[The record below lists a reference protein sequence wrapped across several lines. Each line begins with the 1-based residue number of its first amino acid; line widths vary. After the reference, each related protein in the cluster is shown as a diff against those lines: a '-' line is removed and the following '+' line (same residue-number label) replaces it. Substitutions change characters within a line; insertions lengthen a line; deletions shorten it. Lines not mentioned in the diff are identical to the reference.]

1 MIGPMWAA
9 AVSGMLAFMF
19 VAQTVHTAACES
31 RNRNPGPTPTP
42 IPGQGDVVTT
52 ADGVRFRVETVV
64 DDLQVPWELAF
75 APDGRL
81 FVTERPGRVHIANLS
96 AGSRVLAL
104 TMTDVYTQGE
114 AGLLGMAIDPAFAQ
128 NGFVYLYYTAVIGGS
143 GAVNRI
149 VRYREVGGQLAQRAI
164 LLDGIPAASIHDGGR
179 LRFGPDG
186 QLYATA
192 GDANNTSLPQNVAS
206 LAGKFLR
213 IDPNGSTPGG
223 NPFSSPVFSIGH
235 RNPQGFDWHP
245 QSGDIW
251 ASEHGPTGND
261 EINAIDLGANYG
273 WPVIQGAQSMAGMR
287 TPIAFFSPS
296 IAPSGASFYRGNRFP
311 QFADNLFVA
320 TLRGEHLLRLTVGAG
335 ARTVVAQERLL
346 EGSFGRLRTV
356 VSGPDGYLYIA
367 TNNQDGRGSPQAGDD
382 RVLRLVPAP

>member
-1 MIGPMWAA
+1 MWTTAA
-9 AVSGMLAFMF
+9 GSVLAFML

-31 RNRNPGPTPTP
+31 RDRTPGPTPTP
-42 IPGQGDVVTT
+42 IPGQPGNVVTT
-52 ADGVRFRVETVV
+52 ADGVRFQVETVL
-64 DDLQVPWELAF
+64 DGLQVPWEIAF

-81 FVTERPGRVHIANLS
+81 FVTERQGRVHIANLS

-104 TMTDVYTQGE
+104 TMTDVFTQGE

-128 NGFVYLYYTAVIGGS
+128 NGFVYFYYTASTGGGA

-149 VRYREVGGQLAQRAI
+149 VRYREAGGQLAQGAV

-186 QLYATA
+186 LLYATA
-192 GDANNTSLPQNVAS
+192 GDANNTALPQNVAS

-213 IDPNGSTPGG
+213 INPSGSTPGG
-223 NPFSSPVFSIGH
+223 NPFSSPVLSIGH

-245 QSGDIW
+245 ASGDLW

-261 EINAIDLGANYG
+261 EINVIDNGANYG
-273 WPVIQGAQSMAGMR
+273 WPAIQGAQSMAGMR
-287 TPIAFFSPS
+287 TPLVFFSPS

-311 QFADNLFVA
+311 PFVNNLFVA
-320 TLRGEHLLRLTVGAG
+320 TLRGEHLLRLTVDAG
-335 ARTVVAQERLL
+335 ARTVTAQERLL
-346 EGSFGRLRTV
+346 EGVFGRLRTV

-367 TNNQDGRGSPQAGDD
+367 TNNQDGRGSPQTGDD

>member
-1 MIGPMWAA
+1 MSTSVLGG
-9 AVSGMLAFMF
+9 VLAFML
-19 VAQTVHTAACES
+19 VAQAVHTTACETRD
-31 RNRNPGPTPTP
+31 RNSNTTPTP
-42 IPGQGDVVTT
+42 IPGQPTDVVTT
-52 ADGVRFRVETVV
+52 ADGVRFRVETVINAL
-64 DDLQVPWELAF
+64 DVPWELAF

-81 FVTERPGRVHIANLS
+81 FVTERQGRVHIANLA

-104 TMTDVYTQGE
+104 TMTDVFTQGE
-114 AGLLGMAIDPAFAQ
+114 AGLLGMALDPAFAQ
-128 NGFVYLYYTAVIGGS
+128 NGFVYLHYTAAVGGA

-149 VRYREVGGQLAQRAI
+149 VRYREVGGQLGERAI

-186 QLYATA
+186 LLYATA

-213 IDPNGSTPGG
+213 ITTSGSTPGG

-245 QSGDIW
+245 VSGDLW

-261 EINAIDLGANYG
+261 EINVVDAGANYG
-273 WPVIQGAQSMAGMR
+273 WPVIQGAQAMAGMR
-287 TPIAFFSPS
+287 TPLVVFNPS
-296 IAPSGASFYRGNRFP
+296 IAPSGASFYRGTRFP
-311 QFADNLFVA
+311 QFVNNLFVA
-320 TLRGEHLLRLTVGAG
+320 TLRGEHLLRLTVDSGT
-335 ARTVVAQERLL
+335 RTVTAQERLL
-346 EGSFGRLRTV
+346 EGAFGRLRTV
-356 VSGPDGYLYIA
+356 VSGPDGYLYVA
-367 TNNQDGRGSPQAGDD
+367 TNNRDGRGSPQTGDD